1 LLISAE
7 HQKLLEKYNNLV
19 LRQYQFDEV
28 VRKKDEQ
35 LSHQAGE
42 ITTLKN
48 VFDQLAGSF
57 KELSSKYEDILS
69 ELAKERKE
77 RERLSLIEHQYE
89 QLKKLLYGRS
99 SEKSNQV
106 LPGQLLLNL
115 DTQLVEACNIK
126 DAQKVGEYV
135 KYKPTNEKHPG
146 RNRIPAHIPRVYVDL
161 HPENIPQLI
170 LPHPVYIFL

>member
-1 LLISAE
+1 MLISAE
-7 HQKLLEKYNNLV
+7 HQKLLEKCNNLV

-69 ELAKERKE
+69 ELANLPEGAVKYGTEE
-77 RERLSLIEHQYE
+77 TE
-89 QLKKLLYGRS
+89 QLEYDPGKLFVTVYLALQHHHS
-99 SEKSNQV
+99 
-106 LPGQLLLNL
+106 
-115 DTQLVEACNIK
+115 
-126 DAQKVGEYV
+126 
-135 KYKPTNEKHPG
+135 KHM
-146 RNRIPAHIPRVYVDL
+146 
-161 HPENIPQLI
+161 
-170 LPHPVYIFL
+170 

>member
-1 LLISAE
+1 MLISAE

-28 VRKKDEQ
+28 VRKKVEQ

-48 VFDQLAGSF
+48 VFDQLAGSI

-115 DTQLVEACNIK
+115 DNHRTGKQRSSKSIVTNKSKSNCIHAAC
-126 DAQKVGEYV
+126 ERYV
-135 KYKPTNEKHPG
+135 H
-146 RNRIPAHIPRVYVDL
+146 A
-161 HPENIPQLI
+161 
-170 LPHPVYIFL
+170 